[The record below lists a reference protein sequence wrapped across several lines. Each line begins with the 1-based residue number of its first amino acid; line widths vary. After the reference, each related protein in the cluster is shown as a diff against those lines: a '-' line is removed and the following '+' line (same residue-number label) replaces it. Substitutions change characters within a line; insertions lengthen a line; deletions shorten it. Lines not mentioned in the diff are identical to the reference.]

1 MLMFGRPMYL
11 RPGNLYKEF
20 DIRRLE
26 VEMVSGFPKE
36 SYVDNGERLIGILA
50 EASSNESE
58 KMKHRWDQSQHSLT
72 HTLVTNG
79 KSGVKKGDQLI
90 LGERG
95 FLALIVDDV
104 SALGMSDFIYLEER
118 NDVK

>member
-1 MLMFGRPMYL
+1 MLGRPMYL

-20 DIRRLE
+20 YIRRLD

-36 SYVDNGERLIGILA
+36 SYVDKGEHVKGILA
-50 EASSNESE
+50 EARSNESE
-58 KMKHRWDQSQHSLT
+58 KMKHRFDQSQHSLT
-72 HTLVTNG
+72 HTLVTAG
-79 KSGVKKGDQLI
+79 RSGVKKGDRLI

-95 FLALIVDDV
+95 FLALVVDDI
-104 SALGMSDFIYLEER
+104 SALDMSDIIYLEER